1 MPYMDIV
8 LSCLQEE
15 DVKEKIKE
23 ESIRLMQILPE
34 IKKEDVIR
42 DPIQKLEQNEEEKH
56 EEE

>member
-1 MPYMDIV
+1 MDIV